1 MVEYQPRVA
10 QDFWAMAGRGEFIAL
25 GRTLRR
31 ARRDRDLSQ
40 EAVARR
46 AGIGPKHMSELERGN
61 KNPRVQT
68 FLCIAAAL
76 GITGAELMAL
86 YEQQLE
92 AG

>member
-1 MVEYQPRVA
+1 
-10 QDFWAMAGRGEFIAL
+10 MAGSGEFIAL

-61 KNPRVQT
+61 KNPRIAT
-68 FLCIAAAL
+68 FLRIAAAL
-76 GITGAELMAL
+76 GISPTELMAL
-86 YEQQLE
+86 YERQLE